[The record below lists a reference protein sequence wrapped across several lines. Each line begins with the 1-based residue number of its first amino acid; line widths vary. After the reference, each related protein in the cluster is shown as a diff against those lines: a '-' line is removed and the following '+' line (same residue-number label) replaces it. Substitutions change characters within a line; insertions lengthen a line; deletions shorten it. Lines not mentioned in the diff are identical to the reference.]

1 MGMVKEFREFAVRG
15 NVVDLAVGLILGAAF
30 GNIVKSAVDD
40 LLMPPLGL
48 ATGGVDFADQF
59 VLLKAG
65 TPPGP
70 YPSLEVAK
78 TAGAVTLNYGLFF
91 NQVVAFALVAFA
103 VFLLVRAVNRMRRTE
118 PEAAK
123 PAMTRPCPECTVDVP
138 LAAKRCP
145 HCTSQIAAAT
155 AS

>member
-30 GNIVKSAVDD
+30 GSIVKSVVED

-48 ATGGVDFADQF
+48 LIGGMDFADQF
-59 VLLKAG
+59 VLLEAG

-78 TAGAVTLNYGLFF
+78 TAGAVTLNYGQFL
-91 NQVVAFALVAFA
+91 NHVVG
-103 VFLLVRAVNRMRRTE
+103 FLLVTLAVFVLVRAINRLRRQ
-118 PEAAK
+118 EAAT
-123 PAMTRPCPECTVDVP
+123 PPPETKACAHCQLDIP
-138 LAAKRCP
+138 LAATRCP
-145 HCTSQIAAAT
+145 HCTSQLAPA
-155 AS
+155 